1 MHAFRMWL
9 DSRVLVVVPAW
20 NEAPRIG
27 RVIRGMPSWV
37 DDVIVVDDASRD
49 DTAGAVRATGD
60 ARVHVVRH
68 EHNRGVGAAIVT
80 GYRHALAQPG
90 GARDA
95 FVVMAGDAQMDPEDL
110 PRVVAPVA
118 EGRADYVKGNRFVW
132 PDAARSMPRAR
143 RLAGIA
149 FSWATSRAI
158 GVRVSDSQCG
168 YTAIAR
174 AACDR
179 IDLGRLWPSYGYPN
193 DLLSVLALAEQRIR
207 EVAVRPVYADEV
219 SRLRPRHV
227 AVVAGIVARAWLR
240 RHRQALARHEPATS
254 TAR

>member
-9 DSRVLVVVPAW
+9 DSRVIVVVPAW

-60 ARVHVVRH
+60 GRVHVVRH

-80 GYRHALAQPG
+80 GYRRALAQPG
-90 GARDA
+90 GPRDA

-174 AACDR
+174 AACER
-179 IDLGRLWPSYGYPN
+179 IDLARLWPSYGYPN
-193 DLLSVLALAEQRIR
+193 DLLSALALAEQRIR

-240 RHRQALARHEPATS
+240 RHRQALIAR
-254 TAR
+254 